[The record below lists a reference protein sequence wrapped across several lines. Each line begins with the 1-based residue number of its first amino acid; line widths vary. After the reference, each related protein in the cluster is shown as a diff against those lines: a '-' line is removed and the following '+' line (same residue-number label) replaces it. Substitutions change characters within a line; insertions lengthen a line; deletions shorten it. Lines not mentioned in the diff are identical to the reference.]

1 MTLDQFV
8 ATHTGKYLDYDGHFG
23 AQCVDLID
31 FYLVQ
36 VLGIPI
42 AWANAVDWYGKDAA
56 FERWTRNIWGNP
68 TSRPSRG
75 SIVVWGANARAG
87 TGIYGHIAIC
97 TDPGNG
103 LSFTS
108 FDQNWPAGSPCHL
121 VKHTYD
127 GVIGWGD
134 RLVPPPPIVVP
145 VPVPP
150 VVDPC
155 ADLRVQLSAAEV
167 AQLASAAR
175 VAAYQS
181 WLAGAPK

>member
-8 ATHTGKYLDYDGHFG
+8 AAHTGKYLDYDGKFG
-23 AQCVDLID
+23 AQCVDLVD
-31 FYLVQ
+31 FYVVQ

-42 AWANAVDWYGKDAA
+42 VWVVGAIDWYGKDAA
-56 FERWTRNIWGNP
+56 FERWTRNVWGNP

-75 SIVVWGANARAG
+75 STVVWGANARAG

-103 LSFTS
+103 LTFTS
-108 FDQNWPAGSPCHL
+108 FDENWPPGSPCHL

-134 RLVPPPPIVVP
+134 KPAPPPVVVP
-145 VPVPP
+145 QPP

-155 ADLRVQLSAAEV
+155 APLRVELIAAL
-167 AQLASAAR
+167 AQLGTYR
-175 VAAYQS
+175 T